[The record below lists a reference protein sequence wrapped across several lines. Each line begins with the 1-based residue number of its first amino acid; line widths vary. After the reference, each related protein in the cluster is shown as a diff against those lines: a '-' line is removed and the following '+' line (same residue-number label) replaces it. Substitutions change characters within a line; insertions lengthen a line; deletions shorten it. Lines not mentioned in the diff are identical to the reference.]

1 MGRKIGRDHSEA
13 CPAQSGCNVAPCRPV
28 PRKAMK
34 QHNNACVFGADI
46 GIGNAAIC
54 KVNEVHISTCWRIA
68 RGCQNIFFLH
78 TTSAARA

>member
-1 MGRKIGRDHSEA
+1 
-13 CPAQSGCNVAPCRPV
+13 
-28 PRKAMK
+28 MK